1 MAAAASSIIAASVA
15 IAAAGAGTAMSF
27 SAASKAKKAQQDA
40 EQEVKNKMSEA
51 RRKLETNYMDVLS
64 INKEPFERQRE
75 ALLSAGAQALE
86 AGIESERGGAAVAG
100 RLLAAQNEAQGQ
112 VRDAQSD
119 RLFDLEAAQA
129 EEDSRLRD
137 IGVQLDLGEVAGAQD
152 AAAASADRAAQL
164 TNEGIQGAVNTV
176 GAIASAAPLYAKS
189 GGARQASVVN
199 RQGGGQAAVNA
210 STMDLSN
217 ANAGVKTEVQSNF
230 STTPQVGYDV
240 GGIAKKG
247 YGVEGLPGYV
257 PDTIATEASSNFAAA
272 TNKYKGVDITEIM
285 NNPSEQ
291 QFNAFM
297 SKQSGKWARDYRKNV
312 LGVKTGAGQ
321 AIDYMNPFN

>member
-1 MAAAASSIIAASVA
+1 MAAVASSVIAASVA
-15 IAAAGAGTAMSF
+15 IASAGAGMAMSF

-40 EQEVKNKMSEA
+40 EQEVKNKMSAA
-51 RRKLETNYMDVLS
+51 RKKLETNYMDVLA

-86 AGIESERGGAAVAG
+86 AGIESERGGAATAG

-152 AAAASADRAAQL
+152 AAAASADKAAMM
-164 TNEGIQGAVNTV
+164 TNQGIQGAVNTV
-176 GAIASAAPLYAKS
+176 GAIGAAAPLYAKS
-189 GGARQASVVN
+189 GGARQAGIIN
-199 RQGGGQAAVNA
+199 RQGGGRDEVNKK
-210 STMDLSN
+210 L
-217 ANAGVKTEVQSNF
+217 ANLKGIDNKEQVGFNKGDVKTAGIEGIGVKNE
-230 STTPQVGYDV
+230 
-240 GGIAKKG
+240 A
-247 YGVEGLPGYV
+247 GYV
-257 PDTIATEASSNFAAA
+257 APVAEVLYTEPTANFTPE
-272 TNKYKGVDITEIM
+272 TNMYDGVDITEILK
-285 NNPSEQ
+285 NPDTQ
-291 QFNAFM
+291 TFNTFM
-297 SKQSGKWARDYRKNV
+297 SKQDGRWARDFREA
-312 LGVKTGAGQ
+312 LGIKTRAGQ

>member
-1 MAAAASSIIAASVA
+1 MSATVGAVIAASIAVA
-15 IAAAGAGTAMSF
+15 SAGTGMAMSF
-27 SAASKAKKAQQDA
+27 DAAAKARKKEAQA
-40 EQEVKNKMSEA
+40 LAEVKNKMSAA
-51 RRKLETNYMDVLS
+51 RKKLETNFMDVLA

-152 AAAASADRAAQL
+152 AAAASADKAAMM

-176 GAIASAAPLYAKS
+176 GAIASASQLYGKTPEARQLRKINKS
-189 GGARQASVVN
+189 GNLNNNVDDFKGDVVVKPQEGTAAVQAVEGVGVDGDDNYVAAVAAKDATPNYRPAQNNLTLDGITVDISPI
-199 RQGGGQAAVNA
+199 QGGNIPKNELDAFFLKQ
-210 STMDLSN
+210 
-217 ANAGVKTEVQSNF
+217 
-230 STTPQVGYDV
+230 P
-240 GGIAKKG
+240 KKW
-247 YGVEGLPGYV
+247 LK
-257 PDTIATEASSNFAAA
+257 AF
-272 TNKYKGVDITEIM
+272 NKKQIM
-285 NNPSEQ
+285 
-291 QFNAFM
+291 FNADFT
-297 SKQSGKWARDYRKNV
+297 N
-312 LGVKTGAGQ
+312 TN
-321 AIDYMNPFN
+321 I

>member
-1 MAAAASSIIAASVA
+1 MAAVASSVIAASVA
-15 IAAAGAGTAMSF
+15 IASAGAGMAMSF
-27 SAASKAKKAQQDA
+27 DAASKAKKKEARAQA
-40 EQEVKNKMSEA
+40 EVKNKMSEA
-51 RRKLETNYMDVLS
+51 RRKLETNYMDVLA

-176 GAIASAAPLYAKS
+176 GAIASASQLYGKTPEARQLRKINKS
-189 GGARQASVVN
+189 GNLNNNVDEFKSTSRYTCGTSSR
-199 RQGGGQAAVNA
+199 GGRCF
-210 STMDLSN
+210 
-217 ANAGVKTEVQSNF
+217 K
-230 STTPQVGYDV
+230 
-240 GGIAKKG
+240 
-247 YGVEGLPGYV
+247 
-257 PDTIATEASSNFAAA
+257 
-272 TNKYKGVDITEIM
+272 
-285 NNPSEQ
+285 
-291 QFNAFM
+291 
-297 SKQSGKWARDYRKNV
+297 
-312 LGVKTGAGQ
+312 
-321 AIDYMNPFN
+321 

>member
-1 MAAAASSIIAASVA
+1 MAAVASSVIAASVA
-15 IAAAGAGTAMSF
+15 IASAGAGMAMSF
-27 SAASKAKKAQQDA
+27 DAASKAKKKEARA
-40 EQEVKNKMSEA
+40 LAEVKNKMSEA
-51 RRKLETNYMDVLS
+51 RRKLETNYMDVLA

-86 AGIESERGGAAVAG
+86 AGIESERGGAATVG

-137 IGVQLDLGEVAGAQD
+137 VGVQLDLGEVAGAQD
-152 AAAASADRAAQL
+152 AAAAAANKAAMM
-164 TNEGIQGAVNTV
+164 TNQGLQGVVNTA
-176 GAIASAAPLYAKS
+176 GAIAAAAPLYSSNA
-189 GGARQASVVN
+189 GARQASVVGRN
-199 RQGGGQAAVNA
+199 STQSSTNDTVNSLNDNFTVGMTSSDKVGFNVGDVKTAATLG
-210 STMDLSN
+210 S
-217 ANAGVKTEVQSNF
+217 GVKGE
-230 STTPQVGYDV
+230 
-240 GGIAKKG
+240 A
-247 YGVEGLPGYV
+247 GYV
-257 PDTIATEASSNFAAA
+257 APTAEVLYSEPSSNFAAA

-291 QFNAFM
+291 EFNAFM
-297 SKQSGKWARDYRKNV
+297 SKQSGKWARDFRKNA
-312 LGVKTGAGQ
+312 LGTKTRAGQ

>member
-1 MAAAASSIIAASVA
+1 MAAVASSVIAASVA
-15 IAAAGAGTAMSF
+15 IASAAGGAVMSF
-27 SAASKAKKAQQDA
+27 DAASKAKKKEARA
-40 EQEVKNKMSEA
+40 LAEVKNKMSEA
-51 RRKLETNYMDVLS
+51 RRKLETNYMDVLA

-86 AGIESERGGAAVAG
+86 AGIESERGGAATVG

-152 AAAASADRAAQL
+152 AAAAAADKAAMM
-164 TNEGIQGAVNTV
+164 TNQGLQGVVNTAAAI
-176 GAIASAAPLYAKS
+176 GAAAPLYAS
-189 GGARQASVVN
+189 NAGARQANVVGRN
-199 RQGGGQAAVNA
+199 STQSSTNDRIGGIDKYTVGFEAKDQVGFNVGDVKTAATA
-210 STMDLSN
+210 GS
-217 ANAGVKTEVQSNF
+217 GVKGGDNYVAPTAEVLYSE
-230 STTPQVGYDV
+230 P
-240 GGIAKKG
+240 
-247 YGVEGLPGYV
+247 
-257 PDTIATEASSNFAAA
+257 SSEFAAA

-285 NNPSEQ
+285 NDPSTEK
-291 QFNAFM
+291 FNAFM
-297 SKQSGKWARDYRKNV
+297 SKQSGKWARDFRKSA
-312 LGVKTGAGQ
+312 LGIKTRAGQ

>member
-1 MAAAASSIIAASVA
+1 MSAALSSILAVASIAAAA
-15 IAAAGAGTAMSF
+15 GGTAMSF

-40 EQEVKNKMSEA
+40 EDEVKSKMSEA

-152 AAAASADRAAQL
+152 AAAASADKAAMM
-164 TNEGIQGAVNTV
+164 TNQGLQGIVNTAA
-176 GAIASAAPLYAKS
+176 AIGSTAPLYAKS
-189 GGARQASVVN
+189 GAARQAAVIN
-199 RQGGGQAAVNA
+199 RQGGGQDAVNA
-210 STMDLSN
+210 KTMDLSN
-217 ANAGVKTEVQSNF
+217 ANAGVKTEAQSKF
-230 STTPQVGYDV
+230 STTPQTGYDV
-240 GGIAKKG
+240 GGIEKKG
-247 YGVEGLPGYV
+247 YGVEGLLGYV
-257 PDTIATEASSNFAAA
+257 PDTIATEASSDFSPQQN
-272 TNKYKGVDITEIM
+272 NWDGVDITPIM
-285 NNPSEQ
+285 DNPNQME
-291 QFNAFM
+291 FEAFM
-297 SKQSGKWARDYRKNV
+297 SKQDPKWAKRFRKEG
-312 LGVKTGAGQ
+312 LDIQRKPF
-321 AIDYMNPFN
+321 NPFNIF

>member
-1 MAAAASSIIAASVA
+1 MSAALSSILAVASIAAAA
-15 IAAAGAGTAMSF
+15 GGTAMSF

-40 EQEVKNKMSEA
+40 EDEVKSKMSEA

-176 GAIASAAPLYAKS
+176 GAIASASQLYGKTPEARQLRKINKS
-189 GGARQASVVN
+189 GNLNNNVDEFKSDVIVKEQVGTPAVQAVEGVGVLNDDNYVAAVAAKDASPNYRPAQNNLTLDGITVDISPI
-199 RQGGGQAAVNA
+199 QGGNIPKNELDAFFLKQ
-210 STMDLSN
+210 
-217 ANAGVKTEVQSNF
+217 
-230 STTPQVGYDV
+230 P
-240 GGIAKKG
+240 KKW
-247 YGVEGLPGYV
+247 LK
-257 PDTIATEASSNFAAA
+257 AF
-272 TNKYKGVDITEIM
+272 NKKQKM
-285 NNPSEQ
+285 
-291 QFNAFM
+291 FNADF
-297 SKQSGKWARDYRKNV
+297 
-312 LGVKTGAGQ
+312 
-321 AIDYMNPFN
+321 INPNI

>member
-1 MAAAASSIIAASVA
+1 MAAAVSSIIAASVA
-15 IAAAGAGTAMSF
+15 VAAAGTGMAISF
-27 SAASKAKKAQQDA
+27 DAAAKARKKEAQA
-40 EQEVKNKMSEA
+40 LAEVKNKMSAA
-51 RRKLETNYMDVLS
+51 RKKLETNYMDVLA

-86 AGIESERGGAAVAG
+86 AGIESERGGAATAG

-152 AAAASADRAAQL
+152 AAAASADKAAMM
-164 TNEGIQGAVNTV
+164 TNQGLQGVVNTAA
-176 GAIASAAPLYAKS
+176 AIGSAAPLYAKS
-189 GGARQASVVN
+189 GAARQAGIIN
-199 RQGGGQAAVNA
+199 RQGGGQDAVNA
-210 STMDLSN
+210 KTMDLSN
-217 ANAGVKTEVQSNF
+217 ANAGVKTEAQSKF
-230 STTPQVGYDV
+230 KTTPQTGYDV

-257 PDTIATEASSNFAAA
+257 PDTIATKASSDFGPQKN
-272 TNKYKGVDITEIM
+272 TWDGVDITEIM
-285 NNPSEQ
+285 DNPSQME
-291 QFNAFM
+291 FEAFM
-297 SKQSGKWARDYRKNV
+297 SKQDPKWAKRFRQEGLDIQK
-312 LGVKTGAGQ
+312 KPF
-321 AIDYMNPFN
+321 NPFNIF

>member
-1 MAAAASSIIAASVA
+1 MSAALSSILAVASIAAAA
-15 IAAAGAGTAMSF
+15 GGTAMSF

-40 EQEVKNKMSEA
+40 EDEVKSKMSEA
-51 RRKLETNYMDVLS
+51 RKKLETNYMDVLA

-86 AGIESERGGAAVAG
+86 AGIESERGGAATAG

-152 AAAASADRAAQL
+152 AAAASADKAAMM
-164 TNEGIQGAVNTV
+164 TNQGLQGIVNTAA
-176 GAIASAAPLYAKS
+176 AIGSTAPLYAKS
-189 GGARQASVVN
+189 GAARQAAVIN
-199 RQGGGQAAVNA
+199 RQGGGQDAVNA
-210 STMDLSN
+210 KTMDLSN
-217 ANAGVKTEVQSNF
+217 ANAGVKTEAQSKF
-230 STTPQVGYDV
+230 STTPQTGYDV

-247 YGVEGLPGYV
+247 YGVEGLLGYV
-257 PDTIATEASSNFAAA
+257 PDTIATEASSDFSPQQN
-272 TNKYKGVDITEIM
+272 NWDGVDITPIM
-285 NNPSEQ
+285 DNPNQME
-291 QFNAFM
+291 FEAFM
-297 SKQSGKWARDYRKNV
+297 SKQDPKWAKRFRKEG
-312 LGVKTGAGQ
+312 LDIQRKPF
-321 AIDYMNPFN
+321 NPFNIF